1 MMYKSTETFLPGAN
15 LRWKHLLAPWLL
27 LAVTFNCRAV
37 VINWYNPNP
46 NYSIARNWNERI
58 LESIR
63 MDTPHPPAQA
73 RNLFSYSVCM
83 YDAWAAYDPNAVG
96 FIYRGKHTAP
106 DVAAARREAISYA
119 MYRMMVERLAYS
131 RTATNQAIRNPDFMT
146 ALGYDPNNT
155 SRDTS
160 TPAGVGN
167 SIYDAVSA
175 WFVNDG
181 SRQTNGTP
189 YATTTPPVAYPDYPV
204 GNPRRYAFTNP
215 PMNPFLHGID

>member
-1 MMYKSTETFLPGAN
+1 MSRKPILKLLKRSYRITLLSACFLFLIA
-15 LRWKHLLAPWLL
+15 
-27 LAVTFNCRAV
+27 FNSRAA
-37 VINWYNPNP
+37 INWYVPNP
-46 NYSIARNWNERI
+46 NYSTARNWNERV

-73 RNLFSYSVCM
+73 RNLFTYSVCM

-96 FIYRGKHTAP
+96 FIYRGKHTA
-106 DVAAARREAISYA
+106 ANLTAARQEAISYA

-131 RTATNQAIRNPDFMT
+131 RTATNQADRNPEFMT
-146 ALGYDPNNT
+146 AMGYDPNNS

-175 WFVNDG
+175 WFLNDG
-181 SRQTNGTP
+181 SLQTNGVP
-189 YATTTPPVAYPDYPV
+189 FPKANPPTAYPDYPPGHPATV
-204 GNPRRYAFTNP
+204 PWHSHRRRV
-215 PMNPFLHGID
+215 